1 MKYKTYP
8 KMKDSGIDWIGEIPE
23 HWGGK
28 RLKFLSKERLQYGA
42 NESGDINVDEGIR
55 YIRITD
61 IDDSG
66 KLKNNYPKFL
76 NKEEAKDYLL
86 EEGDVLLARSGATV
100 GKTLLYEKSMGEC
113 CFAGYLIRF
122 RANDE
127 ILSRLFYYYTQSK
140 SYWSFINSN
149 LIQATIQNF
158 SAERYNEIF
167 FPYAISLDEQ
177 HQISDFLDT
186 ENCKVDKE
194 ILSNQK
200 LIKLLQEKKQSV
212 INHAV
217 IQGLDDTVPMKDSGI
232 EWIGDIPKHWDE
244 VNLGFLATFYVP
256 MRDKP
261 PNFEGTIPW
270 LRIEDINGKFAS
282 DSLSKQYVNK
292 KIVDE
297 MNLKIFPIGT
307 VLCSCSATIGF
318 CSITTHEV
326 ITNQTF
332 IGIYPNDLLYN
343 EFLYYFLNAQTD
355 NIRLLGVGA
364 TIPYIQKEK
373 FKKLKIVLPPKSE
386 QIQISK
392 YLDEE
397 ITKIDSLISKVK
409 MQTEKLIKFNQSLI
423 FSATTGKIRIID

>member
-1 MKYKTYP
+1 ME
-8 KMKDSGIDWIGEIPE
+8 DSKIIGID
-23 HWGGK
+23 
-28 RLKFLSKERLQYGA
+28 
-42 NESGDINVDEGIR
+42 N
-55 YIRITD
+55 
-61 IDDSG
+61 
-66 KLKNNYPKFL
+66 
-76 NKEEAKDYLL
+76 
-86 EEGDVLLARSGATV
+86 
-100 GKTLLYEKSMGEC
+100 
-113 CFAGYLIRF
+113 
-122 RANDE
+122 
-127 ILSRLFYYYTQSK
+127 
-140 SYWSFINSN
+140 
-149 LIQATIQNF
+149 
-158 SAERYNEIF
+158 
-167 FPYAISLDEQ
+167 
-177 HQISDFLDT
+177 
-186 ENCKVDKE
+186 
-194 ILSNQK
+194 
-200 LIKLLQEKKQSV
+200 
-212 INHAV
+212 
-217 IQGLDDTVPMKDSGI
+217 
-232 EWIGDIPKHWDE
+232 IPKHWDE

-297 MNLKIFPIGT
+297 MNLKNFSIGT

-409 MQTEKLIKFNQSLI
+409 MQTEIN
-423 FSATTGKIRIID
+423 KI